1 MTHFIYCVDDDAP
14 IRELLE
20 ANLQREGF
28 RVRAFAEADGLLA
41 ALRDQLPDLFL
52 LDWMLPGMDGL
63 QLCRMLRQMENTQNI
78 PIIMLTAK
86 DHENDMI
93 IGIEIG
99 ADDYI
104 SKPFS
109 MRELTTRIKAI
120 FRRVER
126 LKNAGPDAIL
136 RLGEI
141 YMDPGARRVT
151 VGGEPITLTL
161 KEFELL
167 KMLLSSKGMVLTR
180 DVLLDTVW
188 GYDYDGGMRTV
199 DVHIMQLRK
208 RLGAAERYI
217 ETIRGVGYRMSGEV

>member
-1 MTHFIYCVDDDAP
+1 MNHLIYCVDDDAP

-20 ANLQREGF
+20 ANLKREGF
-28 RVRAFAEADGLLA
+28 RVRAFADADGLLL
-41 ALRDQLPDLFL
+41 ALKDQLPDLFL

-63 QLCRMLRQMENTQNI
+63 ELCRTLRQMENTQSI

-86 DHENDMI
+86 DQEVDMI
-93 IGIEIG
+93 LGIEMG

-120 FRRVER
+120 FRRVHR
-126 LKNAGPDAIL
+126 LENASGGAML

-151 VGGEPITLTL
+151 VDGEPITLTL

-180 DVLLDTVW
+180 DLLLETVW
-188 GYDYDGGMRTV
+188 GYDYNGGTRTV

-217 ETIRGVGYRMSGEV
+217 ETVRGVGYRMSGAV